1 MIKRMFSLTWYEF
14 CLLYKQSIIL
24 IFITSL
30 AMSLSLCVFSF
41 STNLKSNY
49 AKELDRNSPDG
60 FEFAVECSS
69 ISDFIKSNEMV
80 DLLGFK
86 ARNVTFSSTLIAN
99 GHSFKTEQ
107 KENTDNGIFVNNFSG
122 EAYFFNDNIPI
133 KFKDIIFHD
142 GVCFNNYKF
151 NEKNQ
156 ELYPI
161 FVSSF
166 IAEKLFLKIN
176 DLVEINNDSGDIE
189 VGKLKVAGIY
199 SYPDN
204 TKSLPYFVFPI
215 NFCLEK
221 EQHIKQPIYFMH
233 LNKTS
238 RIFDTYYKLTA
249 LKIIPK
255 TLGNFFEEIK
265 LVKTNEILL
274 ISFSIIIL
282 IVAFLIMSNI
292 LNIILHLRNCYIAKL
307 KLMGASSNCIASIYY
322 LMFAILYIISFLI
335 SIFLNF
341 AMKTYYEKVGE
352 NLFQFQFSINF
363 QWHAIISLLVGS
375 IILFVF
381 KFFMF
386 RKRIKATNS
395 WDYMRKQ

>member
-133 KFKDIIFHD
+133 KFKDI
-142 GVCFNNYKF
+142 
-151 NEKNQ
+151 
-156 ELYPI
+156 
-161 FVSSF
+161 
-166 IAEKLFLKIN
+166 
-176 DLVEINNDSGDIE
+176 
-189 VGKLKVAGIY
+189 
-199 SYPDN
+199 
-204 TKSLPYFVFPI
+204 
-215 NFCLEK
+215 
-221 EQHIKQPIYFMH
+221 
-233 LNKTS
+233 
-238 RIFDTYYKLTA
+238 
-249 LKIIPK
+249 
-255 TLGNFFEEIK
+255 
-265 LVKTNEILL
+265 
-274 ISFSIIIL
+274 
-282 IVAFLIMSNI
+282 
-292 LNIILHLRNCYIAKL
+292 
-307 KLMGASSNCIASIYY
+307 
-322 LMFAILYIISFLI
+322 
-335 SIFLNF
+335 
-341 AMKTYYEKVGE
+341 
-352 NLFQFQFSINF
+352 
-363 QWHAIISLLVGS
+363 
-375 IILFVF
+375 
-381 KFFMF
+381 FFMMEF
-386 RKRIKATNS
+386 VLTITNL
-395 WDYMRKQ
+395 MRKVKNYIQYL